1 MKIGIAGASG
11 LVGTH
16 LTAALQSRGDTVVT
30 ASLRDPAGAAAA
42 LAECDAVVNLAG
54 EPIAQRWTPAAKAR
68 MRSSRVDAPHAFID
82 ALSALPRR
90 PQAYISASA
99 TGYYASSE
107 TATYNES
114 STPGT
119 DFLGELCVAWER
131 EANRAAEIGMRVA
144 IVRTGIALATGG
156 GALAKMLP
164 PFRLGL
170 GGIIGNGRQWLS
182 WIHIDDLVGIYLHAI
197 DGAHGVF
204 NATAPKA
211 VTNAEFTHALG
222 AVLHRPTL
230 FPVPTIALRL
240 MLGEG
245 ADVLLT
251 GQRVVPE
258 RTLAEGYRFAYA
270 ELEPALRSLLAR

>member
-1 MKIGIAGASG
+1 MRIGITGASG
-11 LVGTH
+11 LVGKH
-16 LTAALQSRGDTVVT
+16 LAAALKARGDTVVT
-30 ASLRDPAGAAAA
+30 ASLRDPNAAA
-42 LAECDAVVNLAG
+42 LAVAECDAVVNLAG

-68 MRSSRVDAPHAFID
+68 MRSSRVDAPHAFVE
-82 ALSALPRR
+82 ALAQMTHR

-99 TGYYASSE
+99 TGYYAPSE
-107 TATYNES
+107 TATYSES

-144 IVRTGIALATGG
+144 IVRTGIALATDG

-182 WIHIDDLVGIYLHAI
+182 WVHIDDLAGIYVHAI
-197 DGAHGVF
+197 DGASGVF
-204 NATAPKA
+204 NATAPGP
-211 VTNAEFTHALG
+211 VTNAEFTHTLG

-230 FPVPTIALRL
+230 FPVPTLALRL

-251 GQRVVPE
+251 GQRVLPE
-258 RTLAEGYRFAYA
+258 RTLAEGYRFLYTDLGA
-270 ELEPALRSLLAR
+270 ALRNILAR

>member
-11 LVGTH
+11 LIGTH
-16 LTAALQSRGDTVVT
+16 LAAVLTSRGDTVVT
-30 ASLRDPAGAAAA
+30 ASLRDAAAAAAA

-68 MRSSRVDAPHAFID
+68 MRTSRVDAPHTFID
-82 ALSALPRR
+82 ALSALARR

-99 TGYYASSE
+99 TGYYAPSE

-114 STPGT
+114 STPGA

-131 EANRAAEIGMRVA
+131 EANRAADIGMRVA
-144 IVRTGIALATGG
+144 IVRTGIALATDG

-182 WIHIDDLVGIYLHAI
+182 WIHIDDVVGIYLHAI

-204 NATAPKA
+204 NATAPHP
-211 VTNAEFTHALG
+211 VTNAEFTRALG

-270 ELEPALRSLLAR
+270 ELEPALRNLLAR